1 MIHQAKGYEVE
12 ITDATQW
19 ATVYDAD
26 GRPAGT
32 LQRRRVYEKGPRWT
46 AYGLDGSKLIASN
59 NAAIA
64 LRQVVDR
71 AERAKNN

>member
-26 GRPAGT
+26 GRPVGT

-46 AYGLDGSKLIASN
+46 AYGLDGAKLIASMSV
-59 NAAIA
+59 AVCFHQIA
-64 LRQVVDR
+64 KRTNFAD
-71 AERAKNN
+71 